1 MHMKLFEGCHFEL
14 DDGAIFKK
22 NKEGGIVIVRLD
34 ESDSFFLVS
43 SEAAPLFEALL
54 AGPGPVLNHTDNQL
68 ILAFV
73 TKLLAHNLITIKAG
87 TAPVGETSDC
97 SWISEFNLNDYA
109 QVENLSLGVYA
120 GN

>member
-1 MHMKLFEGCHFEL
+1 MQVKLFDGCHFEL

-34 ESDSFFLVS
+34 ESDSFFLITP
-43 SEAAPLFEALL
+43 EAAPLFESLIAQ
-54 AGPGPVLNHTDNQL
+54 ANPVLEHNDSKLVHSF
-68 ILAFV
+68 AA
-73 TKLLAHNLITIKAG
+73 KLLALNLITLKAG
-87 TAPVGETSDC
+87 SLPVSGPAESA
-97 SWISEFNLNDYA
+97 WISEFNLNDYA